1 MARSVDGKVEVN
13 GALAVPLAEGRV
25 QPLVSVFRRAPNLV
39 LDGPVDVVLRVRL
52 DDEET
57 GVFGRQ
63 VKLFRVVNV
72 FRLQFFQHRI
82 VGGRNSCRNR
92 SRWWWRGGHN
102 GCDSLW
108 RSHRIVLLLGNS
120 SRRRRSRASWTLLLD
135 VVLLLLLLLLD
146 NRFRRNWNRLLLLR
160 LRLDRLAR

>member
-1 MARSVDGKVEVN
+1 MTRKSKRKKFQNHFGHSAKVARSIDGKVEVN

-108 RSHRIVLLLGNS
+108 RSHRIVLMKLLDNNS
-120 SRRRRSRASWTLLLD
+120 RRRSRASCT
-135 VVLLLLLLLLD
+135 LLLLLLGD
-146 NRFRRNWNRLLLLR
+146 RFQRN
-160 LRLDRLAR
+160 